1 MLMANKVLLS
11 AQKQIPVIT
20 VSVTIGKSDFVNA
33 DLNCLFWVGS
43 SLSCDSH
50 FHLCVFV

>member
-1 MLMANKVLLS
+1 MANKVLLS

-33 DLNCLFWVGS
+33 DLNCV
-43 SLSCDSH
+43 SLLGGII
-50 FHLCVFV
+50 FEL